1 VNRTWIGLEVILAVH
16 EAQIAEHGGALGI
29 RDVRLIESALAAPRS
44 LAAHGASDLFDL
56 AAAYGHALIRNH
68 GFIDGNKRTAYV
80 ATLLFLEL
88 NGARLTA
95 PLAERVLVFERL
107 GAGEMTREEFAAWL
121 RRSQE

>member
-1 VNRTWIGLEVILAVH
+1 VNLAWLGLEVILAVH
-16 EAQIAEHGGALGI
+16 EAQIAEHGGALGV
-29 RDVRLIESALAAPRS
+29 RDVNLVESALAAPRA
-44 LAAHGASDLFDL
+44 LAAYGEHDLFDL

-88 NGARLTA
+88 NGARLSA

-107 GAGEMTREEFAAWL
+107 GAGALGREDFAAWL
-121 RRSQE
+121 RRAG